1 MSVLGSRRMSDPFS
15 RLVMSVMRS
24 ATVARSH
31 AYQVRVYSPP
41 WMAGRVMGRGPYW
54 RVSSMRPLMMSGY
67 EPVMVRARP
76 LDGCCSSTRIGPSRQ
91 VSLSPRGRTR
101 RFDRRVR
108 PPPQSR
114 ERLRVSAF
122 HVYEVRGAGVEDPV
136 VALDGED
143 DLPAAQQL
151 PQVLPGG
158 GLRIVDAD
166 GHAAGRVQPVAPPAG
181 RIG

>member
-1 MSVLGSRRMSDPFS
+1 MSDPFS

-122 HVYEVRGAGVEDPV
+122 HVYEVRG
-136 VALDGED
+136 
-143 DLPAAQQL
+143 PAWRIRSSRWMARMTFQQ
-151 PQVLPGG
+151 
-158 GLRIVDAD
+158 RSSS
-166 GHAAGRVQPVAPPAG
+166 HRSCRAAVFE
-181 RIG
+181 